1 MISVIIPVYNCK
13 TTLPEVLH
21 GLAKQNVDWGMFE
34 IIVVDD
40 GSTDGSQ
47 NIAREFSATSPV
59 WTAFLS
65 QPNQGAAAAR
75 NAGIQQ
81 ARGEILL
88 FLDADIIPTPMIVSE
103 HAAFH
108 RCHPAATDAVRGRV
122 MLSPAID
129 LSQQVVLDQT
139 YLKDERPMET
149 RIAWTDFVTNNISL
163 KRSLLKDNDLRFD
176 ERMLRNEDV
185 ELGYRLTQVGLKLF
199 YHSGALGYHYHPMT
213 LARHIERAK
222 IHSRSYAIWFNRQP
236 HVKNDL
242 VRLGKEQNYGFV
254 TRRSRLAR
262 KMKHYGKAVLVN
274 GLTVHLLAVLGRM
287 TLRKHG
293 ELARQ
298 FFRHVYQYYFRTNL
312 RRQSRIL
319 AR

>member
-13 TTLPEVLH
+13 TTLPDVLH
-21 GLAKQNVDWGMFE
+21 GLAQQKPDSEMFE
-34 IIVVDD
+34 VIVVDD

-47 NIAREFSATSPV
+47 FIAREFSATSPV

-75 NAGIQQ
+75 NTGIQQ

-88 FLDADIIPTPMIVSE
+88 FLDADIIPTPTLLAE

-108 RCHPAATDAVRGRV
+108 RTHPAVTDAVRGRV
-122 MLSPAID
+122 ILSPAID

-139 YLKDERPMET
+139 YLKDEQPLET

-163 KRSLLKDNDLRFD
+163 KQRLLTENNLRFD

-185 ELGYRLTQVGLKLF
+185 ELGYRLTQVGLRLF
-199 YHSGALGYHYHPMT
+199 YHSGAVGYHHHPMT
-213 LARHIERAK
+213 LAKHIERAK

-236 HVKNDL
+236 HLKNELVKM
-242 VRLGKEQNYGFV
+242 GKEQNYGFV
-254 TRRSRLAR
+254 TRQSRFAR
-262 KMKHYGKAVLVN
+262 KVKHYGKTVLVN
-274 GLTVHLLAVLGRM
+274 GLTVHLLTMLGQM
-287 TLRKHG
+287 ALRRRG

-312 RRQSRIL
+312 RRQTRLL